1 MAGVRMLSF
10 LVLFAAAVACA
21 APARAAV
28 PDGFVGIQSEDLL
41 DASAKHRADGLDQQ
55 AAAGV
60 RTLRQTFDWARIEP
74 RRGHYDFALYDRLVL
89 AAAKD
94 KISVLPLLFNPPRF
108 YSSRPRRHARR
119 GVYPPRRYS
128 QMARF
133 ATALTRRYG
142 PTGVLWRQHPD
153 LAARAVHSWQVW
165 NEPNLQV
172 YWASGV
178 NPRDYVRLI
187 AKVGAAIKSVDP
199 SAEIVT
205 AGLPNSTLPGS
216 MTFERFATRMY
227 KAGGRDAFDALAIH
241 PYAVS
246 ARGSLLALK
255 LARRLMDRHGDRAGR
270 IWITEIGWASGG
282 PPSSF
287 RAGSRGQATRIERLL
302 GGLGA
307 ARSSLGLS
315 GIIYFKWR
323 DTRLTRAIHDFWGHH
338 TGLLTARGK
347 RKPAYFAFRRAARAL
362 ER

>member
-1 MAGVRMLSF
+1 MRPVGKLSS
-10 LVLFAAAVACA
+10 LVLCAAAMACA

-28 PDGFVGIQSEDLL
+28 PEGFVGIQSDELI
-41 DASAKHRADGLDQQ
+41 DASSKQRHDALRQQ

-74 RRGHYDFALYDRLVL
+74 RRGRYDFAPYDRLVL
-89 AAAKD
+89 DAARE
-94 KISVLPLLFNPPRF
+94 KISVLPLVVNPPRS
-108 YSSRPRRHARR
+108 YSSRPRRGARR

-128 QMARF
+128 DMARF
-133 ATALTRRYG
+133 ATALARRYG
-142 PTGVLWRQHPD
+142 PAGVLWKRYPD
-153 LAARAVHSWQVW
+153 LAGRAVHSWQIW

-187 AKVGAAIKSVDP
+187 AKVGAGIKSVDP

-205 AGLPNSTLPGS
+205 AGLPQSTLRGS
-216 MTFERFATRMY
+216 MTFERFVTRMY

-246 ARGSLLALK
+246 ERGALRALK
-255 LARRLMDRHGDRAGR
+255 LARGLMDRSGDSDGHL
-270 IWITEIGWASGG
+270 WITEIGWASGG

-287 RAGSRGQATRIERLL
+287 RAGARGQATRIERLL
-302 GGLGA
+302 RGLGS
-307 ARSSLGLS
+307 ARSRLGLS
-315 GIIYFKWR
+315 GVIYFKWR

-347 RKPAYFAFRRAARAL
+347 RKRAYFAFRRAARAL